1 MADAVEQFLNAPD
14 APAVP
19 AAAPSTTAPTNSLL
33 PQTEG
38 VLGLPM
44 GSLGRPRT
52 LGQALATAGTRQRT
66 EFMRQNTEGAIPL
79 DVETGLSGWSRLMYE
94 IRDSKESEITAL
106 QEKYGAHAVRLST
119 DGIPIVRVM
128 DTETGKPKDILV
140 DEARITARDLAA
152 VAGAIPEIAGA
163 VGGFLLGRKLPGI
176 GKSGGFTGFTRDVAA
191 ETAGAAVAGVAEDVA
206 IETIDPSGKVN
217 PQRIMEERAKQAAV
231 DATLGTVG
239 VGAMK
244 FFKVLKNPF
253 GRPKQLQFDALQAR
267 DYLKGKYGIDVP
279 LTTGEASGNAYLA
292 TQEAFLV
299 RQPTGKQV
307 KAIKETQNERILEL
321 QQKMVGATDT
331 DEAIGKEAIQ
341 TIQSELEPLKEA
353 ERTAKKQAS
362 QAAEGAIRLQ
372 TAAATS
378 PAEAPPLDELGK
390 IVRGKVTGLRDA
402 AKTEA
407 DRLYGV
413 VKSLPGGTGKVLG
426 ADDIADE
433 AADMLRRL
441 PTVEKTT
448 QVPTGVVGPSG
459 APILRNQRGE
469 ELLKEFVPPNIL
481 ARLRNLS
488 ELKGKDA
495 AFSLGDLQQMRREVY
510 DDIARS
516 EGVPG
521 LGTHY
526 LSEIGDM
533 LTTAIERETLKVGG
547 GPLKNALKAA
557 NKHYKE
563 KVIPFNRSG
572 VTELFRRSDEAGFVF
587 DFDVV
592 NRVMTNPGRFQ
603 VLKET
608 LGETSPEF
616 SQVKRAVADDILR
629 RSSLD
634 GKTLNAK
641 ALFDNLKHFQD
652 KYSPISKDVFGP
664 RMGTLLKLSEEL
676 GVAQTSKIGY
686 DELQTIL
693 AAGNRFGMMD
703 KLRTVL
709 DAQRAKDA
717 AFKNKILKA
726 VGSDDLSESTL
737 QPAEFV
743 TRFLDSANDA
753 EVKQVLGAISSNPA
767 LLDKIRAKTVESLF
781 AKASRPVRP
790 EHVARVLGGAPAE
803 RAGSVELTR
812 LLSDPKIKTILG
824 PLSKDVEEL
833 AKLVAAPDWVESEFG
848 KAGMFSIGNAAGT
861 LIRKGPLKY
870 TGAVY
875 KDWIV
880 SKIITSP
887 ILRYWASRIPA
898 KDPGAWQVVLTSAPF
913 MQMVVEE
920 FGEGTG
926 ADRAVES
933 IKGSVDKWFG
943 ERQPAQA
950 PDPASQFL
958 SAP

>member
-1 MADAVEQFLNAPD
+1 MPDPVEQFLNAPE
-14 APAVP
+14 APL
-19 AAAPSTTAPTNSLL
+19 APVAPTNSLL
-33 PQTEG
+33 PRTEAAAMG
-38 VLGLPM
+38 VPFR
-44 GSLGRPRT
+44 SHSPKT
-52 LGQALATAGTRQRT
+52 LGQAVASAGARQELAYREQNTAGTV
-66 EFMRQNTEGAIPL
+66 PL
-79 DVETGLSGWSRLMYE
+79 DTESGLSGWERLMYE
-94 IRDSKESEITAL
+94 IRGSKEAEIEAL
-106 QEKYGAHAVRLST
+106 QTKYGTDAVRLST
-119 DGIPIVRVM
+119 DGIPIVRVI
-128 DTETGKPKDILV
+128 DTTTGKPKDILV
-140 DEARITARDLAA
+140 DEDRITARDLAA

-163 VGGFLLGRKLPGI
+163 VAGFVLGRKLPGV
-176 GKSGGFTGFTRDVAA
+176 GKTGGWKGFARDVTA
-191 ETAGAAVAGVAEDVA
+191 ETTGAAVTGVAEDV
-206 IETIDPSGKVN
+206 IVEGVDPSGRVDPK
-217 PQRIMEERAKQAAV
+217 RIAEDRAKQAAV
-231 DATLGTVG
+231 DAALGTAG

-244 FFKVLKNPF
+244 FFGWLKNPF
-253 GRPKQLQFDALQAR
+253 GKPKQLQFDALSAR
-267 DYLKGKYGIDVP
+267 SYLKAKYGVDVP

-292 TQEAFLV
+292 TQESFLV

-307 KAIKETQNERILEL
+307 KEIKETQNQRILEL
-321 QQKMVGATDT
+321 QKKMVGMTEP
-331 DEAIGKEAIQ
+331 DEVVGHEAIQ
-341 TIQSELEPLKEA
+341 TIQGNIEPLKQA
-353 ERTAKKQAS
+353 ERTAKKDAAQT
-362 QAAEGAIRLQ
+362 AEGAIRLQ

-390 IVRGKVTGLRDA
+390 IVRTRVTALRDS
-402 AKTEA
+402 AKGES
-407 DRLYGV
+407 DKLYGV

-433 AADMLRRL
+433 AADMLKRL
-441 PTVEKTT
+441 PSVEKTT
-448 QVPTGVVGPSG
+448 QVPAGVLGPG
-459 APILRNQRGE
+459 GQQILRTQRGE

-495 AFSLGDLQQMRREVY
+495 VFSLSDLQQMRREVY

-526 LSEIGDM
+526 LADIGDM
-533 LTTAIERETLKVGG
+533 LTNAIERETAKVGG
-547 GPLKNALKAA
+547 GPLKSALQAA
-557 NKHYKE
+557 NKHYRE
-563 KVIPFNRSG
+563 KVIPFNRTG
-572 VTELFRRSDEAGFVF
+572 ITDLFRRSDEAGFVF

-608 LGETSPEF
+608 LGETSGEF
-616 SQVKRAVADDILR
+616 GQVKRAIADDILR
-629 RSSLD
+629 RSSVD
-634 GKTLNAK
+634 GQTLNAK
-641 ALFDNLKHFQD
+641 ALFSNLKHFQD
-652 KYSPISKDVFGP
+652 NYGPIAKDVFGP
-664 RMGTLLKLSEEL
+664 RLATLSKLAEEL

-693 AAGNRFGMMD
+693 ASGNRFGMMN

-709 DAQRAKDA
+709 DAQRDKDA
-717 AFKNKILKA
+717 AFKNKLLKA
-726 VGSDDLSESTL
+726 VAGDDLNESTL

-743 TRFLDSANDA
+743 TRFLDSANDV
-753 EVKQVLGAISSNPA
+753 EVKQVLGALSSNPA
-767 LLDKIRAKTVESLF
+767 LLDKLRAKTVESLF

-790 EHVARVLGGAPAE
+790 EHVGKVLGGAPAE
-803 RAGSVELTR
+803 RAGSVELTE
-812 LLSDPKIKTILG
+812 LIADPKIKTILG
-824 PLSKDVEEL
+824 PTLTKDVEEL

-887 ILRYWASRIPA
+887 LLRYWASRLPA
-898 KDPGAWQVVLTSAPF
+898 KDPAAWQVVLSSAPF

-933 IKGSVDKWFG
+933 IKGSVDKWFD
-943 ERQPAQA
+943 ERQRQQSQPA
-950 PDPASQFL
+950 PDAASQFL